1 MYMIS
6 NILFII
12 HPFKALR
19 YEFLYHNS
27 DDTDG
32 YSILIHSILNSS

>member
-6 NILFII
+6 NTLFII
-12 HPFKALR
+12 YLFKALR
-19 YEFLYHNS
+19 YKFLYHNS

-32 YSILIHSILNSS
+32 YYKIHSILNSS